1 MAETVG
7 ELRCPCHGSVFSLST
22 GTPLHGPATV
32 DEIVF
37 DTRLTDGKIEVRP
50 RQR

>member
-7 ELRCPCHGSVFSLST
+7 ELRCPCQGSVFSHST
-22 GTPLHGPATV
+22 GTPLHGPATA

-37 DTRLTDGKIEVRP
+37 DTRVTDGKMEVRP